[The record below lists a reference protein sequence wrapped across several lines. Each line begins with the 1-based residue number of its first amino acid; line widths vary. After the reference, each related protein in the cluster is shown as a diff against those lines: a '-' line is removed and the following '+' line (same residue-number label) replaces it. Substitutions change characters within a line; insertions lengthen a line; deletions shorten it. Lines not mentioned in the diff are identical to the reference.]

1 MTAAAMK
8 TAAIAVVSVRA
19 RHTTGDAMDRDVM
32 DRDAMDRDVMDL
44 DAMDRDA
51 MDPDPR

>member
-32 DRDAMDRDVMDL
+32 DRDVMGR
-44 DAMDRDA
+44 DAMDQDA